1 MELEKKDKERDKEK
15 EKEEKKKKE
24 NLVKEKIIDLISRF
38 NQKRLTIKSDV
49 EGYQSFLME
58 MLSLS
63 KIKTKDAELIE
74 LIGVSL
80 SRVIEAGIKEK
91 ELNQT
96 FEKMSSENKC
106 ILMKSFYIIYE
117 RISSNKE
124 SFGIKAN
131 KLIPIHNKL
140 ISTETQGGI
149 ARSLFSTQK

>member
-15 EKEEKKKKE
+15 EKEEKKKRE
-24 NLVKEKIIDLISRF
+24 NLVKEKINDLISRF

-49 EGYQSFLME
+49 EGYQSFLNE

-63 KIKTKDAELIE
+63 KTKTKDAELIE

-91 ELNQT
+91 ELNPI
-96 FEKMSSENKC
+96 FEKLSSENKC

-124 SFGIKAN
+124 NFGIKAN

>member
-80 SRVIEAGIKEK
+80 SKVIEAGIKEK
-91 ELNQT
+91 ELNQI